1 MSKMSY
7 SIPIGPI
14 HPALK
19 EPVMFEFEIEGERIV
34 GVDFKVGHV
43 HRGIE
48 WIGTQKNPLQI
59 LPIAER
65 ICGICNISHPIA
77 FCMATEE
84 AAGIEVPERAQYIR
98 TITAELE
105 RIHSHML
112 WAGVAAHEIGFD
124 SVLYLTWRVREKV
137 LDLIEYLTGNRITKA
152 MFTVGGVRRDI
163 TEEQYPKIR
172 EALNY
177 YKEMFNKLKHV
188 FLDDKTVRMR
198 SRNCGV
204 LTKKEALELC
214 AVGPTARASGVKK
227 DVRVDY
233 AYAAYGDLDMKT
245 VTPDAVTGEVK
256 GDVYDRIIV
265 RLLEVAQSVDIIEQ
279 CIDNM
284 PSGDLVTEPKPAKLL
299 ALLRKAVGEGVGR
312 AEAPR
317 GEVIHYVKL
326 TGEEHPYTWKV
337 RAPTYNNL
345 MPWIP
350 MLMGEQIADIPIVAA
365 STDPCMSCTNRV
377 TVVKK
382 GRVDILDHE
391 HLHKLSVEKTRR
403 LMQ

>member
-105 RIHSHML
+105 RIHSHIL

-233 AYAAYGDLDMKT
+233 AYAAYGDLDIKT
-245 VTPDAVTGEVK
+245 VTPDAVTSEVK

>member
-19 EPVMFEFEIEGERIV
+19 EPVMFEFELEGERIV

-105 RIHSHML
+105 RIHSHIL

-233 AYAAYGDLDMKT
+233 AYAAYGDLDIKT
-245 VTPDAVTGEVK
+245 VTPDAVTSEVK

-284 PSGDLVTEPKPAKLL
+284 PSGGLVTEPKPAKLL